1 MRLAWFILAIASVLG
16 LPAVAQEPPP
26 VKFTVA
32 HFQVEGDNPLDKS
45 ATDAA
50 LAPFLGEYASID
62 GLLAAKDALEH
73 AFAAAGFSFHRATLP
88 PQALDSGVVILKVA
102 SYNVGDVKV
111 SGNQHFSTDNIR
123 ASLPKI
129 VGGSA
134 PDLREVSRSLAVAN
148 QHPHKKLQVTLR
160 DSEATP
166 DSLDAVVKVQDQK
179 PWNLFAGINN
189 IGTPDTGSTRMQL
202 GGMYSNLTRHDDV
215 FSTSV
220 TISPDNINNVM
231 QFGAFYQVPIYPLSG
246 WLSAFYVKSDVDVGN
261 VQNNFDVSGAGDF
274 LGLSFK
280 RSLLGV
286 GRYHHS
292 LTVGLQDRDF
302 DTNVFAGTIL
312 RADVSHHVRSRPLS
326 FRYDGSYNWPLTS
339 TSLDFY
345 VDYTF
350 NLDFGGH
357 NRDQDYSAFGFPIA
371 DQTHAQVE
379 AQWWVYRF
387 GALMTHNLS
396 GDFLAVVRMD
406 GQFSD
411 QPLIPGEQF
420 GVGGERSVRG
430 FQERTV
436 AGDRGFVT
444 NFELWSPPIERLD
457 GLRLLGFVDYG
468 FKSLLEP
475 QAKQRGTDSLS
486 SIGIGARWNFRE
498 MVAFSVDYGLPLAH
512 ADGEAASRGTSKW
525 HLNLQIRY

>member
-26 VKFTVA
+26 VKFTVT
-32 HFQVEGDNPLDKS
+32 HFQVEGDNPLDKPT
-45 ATDAA
+45 TDAA

-73 AFAAAGFSFHRATLP
+73 SFAVAGFSFHRATLP
-88 PQALDSGVVILKVA
+88 PQALDSGVVVLKVA

-111 SGNQHFSTDNIR
+111 SGNQHFSTANIR

-129 VGGSA
+129 LGGNA
-134 PDLREVSRSLAVAN
+134 PDLSEVSRSLAVAN
-148 QHPHKKLQVTLR
+148 QHPHKKLRVTLR
-160 DSEATP
+160 DSETTP
-166 DSLDAVVKVQDQK
+166 DSLDAVVNVQDQK
-179 PWNLFAGINN
+179 PWNLFGAINN
-189 IGTPDTGSTRMQL
+189 IGTPETGSTRMQL
-202 GGMYSNLTRHDDV
+202 GGIYSNLTKHDDV

-231 QFGAFYQVPIYPLSG
+231 QFGAFYQLPIYPLSG

-261 VQNNFDVSGAGDF
+261 VQNFFNVSGSGDF
-274 LGLSFK
+274 FGLSFK

-292 LTVGLQDRDF
+292 FTVGLQDRLF
-302 DTNVFAGTIL
+302 DTAISNAATGLTIPGIST
-312 RADVSHHVRSRPLS
+312 VVRSRPFS
-326 FRYDGSYNWPLTS
+326 ARYDGSYNWPVS
-339 TSLDFY
+339 ATSLDFY
-345 VDYTF
+345 FDFTT
-350 NLDFGGH
+350 NLSFGGH
-357 NRDQDYSAFGFPIA
+357 NNDRDYQRVRSVA
-371 DQTHAQVE
+371 E
-379 AQWWVYRF
+379 SQWKVFRF
-387 GALMTHNLS
+387 GGLVTQNLPR
-396 GDFLAVVRMD
+396 DFSAVVRLD
-406 GQFSD
+406 GQYSD
-411 QPLIPGEQF
+411 QPLIPGEEF

-436 AGDRGFVT
+436 AGDRGLVT
-444 NFELWSPPIERLD
+444 NFELWGPPIERLT

-468 FKSLLEP
+468 YKSLLQP
-475 QAKQRGTDSLS
+475 LSKQRRSDSLS